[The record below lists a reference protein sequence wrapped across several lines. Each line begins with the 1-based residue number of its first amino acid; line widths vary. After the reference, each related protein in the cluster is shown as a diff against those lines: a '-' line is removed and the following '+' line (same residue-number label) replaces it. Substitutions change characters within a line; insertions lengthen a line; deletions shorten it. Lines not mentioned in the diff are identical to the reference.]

1 MNLDVEFSIWLAQFQ
16 YLDSFFSFISTRWFA
31 SILVLLAGIYFYY
44 LKKFRIFIFICLAT
58 SLGDLTGNIL
68 KELLSDTRPCFG
80 YSEIFIKEGLINKEC
95 GPQSTGMPSNHA
107 INFFL
112 FATLLCLTIKNKYI
126 ASIYLISS
134 VLVAL
139 SRVFLIKHLL
149 SQVIIG
155 AFIGIFLG
163 ILFYN
168 LFYKWIK
175 T

>member
-16 YLDSFFSFISTRWFA
+16 YFDSFFSFVSTRWFA
-31 SILVLLAGIYFYY
+31 AILVLLAGIYFYHIR
-44 LKKFRIFIFICLAT
+44 KFKIFIFICIAT

-68 KELLSDTRPCFG
+68 KELLSDTRPCYG
-80 YSEIFIKEGLINKEC
+80 YSEIFMEKGLILKEC
-95 GPQSTGMPSNHA
+95 GSQTTGMPSNHA

-112 FATLLCLTIKNKYI
+112 FSTLLHLTIKNKYI
-126 ASIYLISS
+126 SSIYFISS
-134 VLVAL
+134 ALVAL

-163 ILFYN
+163 VFFYN
-168 LFYKWIK
+168 LFYRWIK

>member
-1 MNLDVEFSIWLAQFQ
+1 MNIDVEFSIWFAQFQ

-31 SILVLLAGIYFYY
+31 SILVLLAGVYFYHVKQ
-44 LKKFRIFIFICLAT
+44 LKIFVFICIAT

-68 KELLSDTRPCFG
+68 KELLSDTRPCYG
-80 YSEIFIKEGLINKEC
+80 YSEIFIEEGLILKEC
-95 GPQSTGMPSNHA
+95 GSQSTGMPSNHA

-112 FATLLCLTIKNKYI
+112 FSTLLHLTIRNKYI
-126 ASIYLISS
+126 TSIYFISS

-155 AFIGIFLG
+155 AFIGILLG

>member
-68 KELLSDTRPCFG
+68 KELISETRPCFE

>member
-1 MNLDVEFSIWLAQFQ
+1 MNIDVEFSIWFAQFQ

-31 SILVLLAGIYFYY
+31 AILVLLAGVYFYHIKQ
-44 LKKFRIFIFICLAT
+44 LKIFVFICIAT

-68 KELLSDTRPCFG
+68 KELLSDTRPCYG
-80 YSEIFIKEGLINKEC
+80 YSEIFIEEGLILKEC
-95 GPQSTGMPSNHA
+95 GSQSTGMPSNHA

-112 FATLLCLTIKNKYI
+112 FSTLLHLTLRNKYI
-126 ASIYLISS
+126 TSIYFISS

-163 ILFYN
+163 IFFYN
-168 LFYKWIK
+168 LFYRWIK

>member
-1 MNLDVEFSIWLAQFQ
+1 MNIDVEFSIWFAQFQ

-31 SILVLLAGIYFYY
+31 SILVLLAGVYFYHVKQ
-44 LKKFRIFIFICLAT
+44 LKIFVFICIAT

-68 KELLSDTRPCFG
+68 KELLSDTRPCYG
-80 YSEIFIKEGLINKEC
+80 YSEIFIEEGLILKEC
-95 GPQSTGMPSNHA
+95 GSQSTGMPSNHA

-112 FATLLCLTIKNKYI
+112 FSTLLHLTIRNKYI
-126 ASIYLISS
+126 TSIYFISS

-163 ILFYN
+163 IFFYN
-168 LFYKWIK
+168 LFYRWIK